1 MSWNVDPQHSHIEFS
16 ARHLMIHTVRG
27 WFDSFEVDINF
38 DEENMTRTTVEARI
52 EANSLNT
59 RSEQRDGHLR
69 SADFLD
75 AEKYPY
81 LTFKSKRV
89 EQSSKNRG
97 RLIGDLTIRGLTR
110 EVALDITYNGQ
121 ITNPWGTTVAGF
133 VAETKIN
140 RKDWGLTWNQIL
152 EGGSLLVGEE
162 ITIHI
167 ELELHKQPEAVETAE
182 EPAAVL
188 A

>member
-1 MSWNVDPQHSHIEFS
+1 MSWYVDPQHSHIEFS

-27 WFDSFEVDINF
+27 WFDRFEVDIQF
-38 DEENMTRTTVEARI
+38 DEQNPTRTTVDVKI
-52 EANSLNT
+52 EAASLNT

-89 EQSSKNRG
+89 EQSSKNHG
-97 RLIGDLTIRGLTR
+97 RLIGDLTIRGVTR
-110 EVALDITYNGQ
+110 EVALDVNYNGQ
-121 ITNPWGTTVAGF
+121 ITNPWGAVVSGF

-140 RKDWGLTWNQIL
+140 RKEWGLTWNQIL

-167 ELELHKQPEAVETAE
+167 ELELKKQPEAVETAE
-182 EPAAVL
+182 ALAAVP

>member
-1 MSWNVDPQHSHIEFS
+1 MSWYVDPQHSHIEFA

-27 WFDSFEVDINF
+27 WFDKFEVDIQF
-38 DEENMTRTTVEARI
+38 DEENPTRTTVEAKI
-52 EANSLNT
+52 DATSLNT
-59 RSEQRDGHLR
+59 RSEQRDAHLR

-89 EQSSKNRG
+89 EQTSKNQG
-97 RLIGDLTIRGLTR
+97 RLIGDLTIRGVTR
-110 EVALDITYNGQ
+110 EVTLDVTYNGQ

-133 VAETKIN
+133 AADTKIN
-140 RKDWGLTWNQIL
+140 RKDWGLTWNQVL
-152 EGGSLLVGEE
+152 EGGSLLVSEE

-167 ELELHKQPEAVETAE
+167 ELELHKKPEAVETAE
-182 EPAAVL
+182 EATAVPA
-188 A
+188 